1 MLQEPMF
8 LDMKAKII
16 QVLYCYLTCYPR
28 AGFKTNWGLERANLG
43 IGMDLLVLLR
53 YWVQSSFW
61 IILNLVNWNRI
72 RFPQSGQI
80 FAICGV
86 IPKTADSGWLKP
98 MRGRVVWC
106 QMNLQIWTPYSWIWT
121 FDCNLQIL
129 GHHQQSGA
137 GPHTI
142 FDNISFEEFYL
153 MVDWIWLTPWFS
165 ISRSHSPASLFQQW
179 IGGNYTI

>member
-1 MLQEPMF
+1 MSEFVVRSYVFGYESYNNTGVILLQ
-8 LDMKAKII
+8 
-16 QVLYCYLTCYPR
+16 CHYLTCYPR
-28 AGFKTNWGLERANLG
+28 AEFKSNWGLERANLG

-53 YWVQSSFW
+53 YWVQSSFR

-106 QMNLQIWTPYSWIWT
+106 QMNLQIPEFEHLTVICKYWVIINSQGPARIQYLIIFHSRNFIWWLIE
-121 FDCNLQIL
+121 F
-129 GHHQQSGA
+129 GSHHDSLYLD
-137 GPHTI
+137 HT
-142 FDNISFEEFYL
+142 L
-153 MVDWIWLTPWFS
+153 RPLCFS
-165 ISRSHSPASLFQQW
+165 
-179 IGGNYTI
+179 NE